1 MANKEETVDE
11 SGLAAKDP
19 NIDKTESVK
28 PAWLKDNKQELEL
41 RVILRQE
48 FEQLFEIWKTK
59 ELSVLKEEQDVIIKK
74 GLEELYVKY
83 KEEQKPPTTEEIAA
97 LLNQEYES
105 FPVKVQVEDSTD
117 DTTGEAKYSTELF
130 TIREL
135 PQTAELKFYDILQN
149 KILTKTSELQAFTQ
163 ESIDMPF
170 EQKVKSILSV
180 GGEAFGLMAET
191 VLIVLNPFGKRK
203 VKGKEIDRDWI
214 QNNISSNRQWSIVEA
229 QLKVNRVK
237 DFFSRISASGQQ
249 TQMMM
254 TGVNFQQLQRLAR

>member
-1 MANKEETVDE
+1 MSDQKETTAETE
-11 SGLAAKDP
+11 
-19 NIDKTESVK
+19 IK
-28 PAWLKDNKQELEL
+28 PEWADRKAWELNL
-41 RVILRQE
+41 RVSVRQE
-48 FEQLFEIWKTK
+48 FEQMLEIWKTK
-59 ELSVLKEEQDVIIKK
+59 ELTALENTNKEIIEK
-74 GLEELYVKY
+74 GLIELYKKY
-83 KEEQKPPTTEEIAA
+83 QEEQKPPSTEEIVT

-105 FPVKVQVEDSTD
+105 FPVKVQVEDGETES
-117 DTTGEAKYSTELF
+117 GEAKYTTELF

-135 PQTAELKFYDILQN
+135 PQSAELKFYDILQK
-149 KILTKTSELQAFTQ
+149 KILTKTSELLAFTQ

-203 VKGKEIDRDWI
+203 INGKEIDRKWI
-214 QNNISSNRQWSIVEA
+214 QDNISSNRQWNIVEA

-254 TGVNFQQLQRLAR
+254 TGVNFQQLQRLAH